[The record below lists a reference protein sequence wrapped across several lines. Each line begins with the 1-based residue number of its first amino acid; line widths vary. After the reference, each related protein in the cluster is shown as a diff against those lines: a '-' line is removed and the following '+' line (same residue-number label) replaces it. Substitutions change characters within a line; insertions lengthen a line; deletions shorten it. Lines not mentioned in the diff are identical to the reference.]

1 MSFINMVLLPNLI
14 LLYINRMKY
23 KYYIIFSLFVGVLL
37 AESKA
42 QRQADYV
49 AAEKYRVFDL
59 GGELSRNS
67 LTIYP
72 REINGTDNFWFDF
85 RTTEG
90 NFFYYVT
97 PHNGKREL
105 LFDNNK
111 MAMALT
117 EFTRE
122 TINASDMSFQE
133 FKFSKDQKT
142 FTFERKGRTY
152 EYNRLTRHL
161 KELPLKT
168 DEQKEEDVV
177 YSWMNFSPDKKYIL
191 YAKNHNLYV
200 RGNKA
205 MGIDTTEVQL
215 TFDGVEN
222 YTYARTNDGYRPNE
236 EMPAKACWC
245 KDSRH
250 AYVVLEDERKL
261 RDFWVINSLSEHPE
275 LEKYKYEFP
284 GDKYVTQH
292 DLVIVDVKEKK
303 AGKADIDKWP
313 DQYVMVFD
321 ASPKGDFIYFER
333 TKRTWDEVDVCSVNT
348 NTLEVKELIHE
359 VDKPY
364 RDPHAR
370 SVAILN
376 DGKDILFRSER
387 TGWGHYYHYDGEGNL
402 KNALSSGPWVCG
414 HIASI
419 DTLNRTVY
427 FYAYGDDPKINPF
440 YYRLYKASLDKEG
453 AILLSK
459 EDAQHRVTFLK
470 SNKYYID
477 VFSRVDME
485 PKFLLKDNNG
495 KVICDLAT
503 PDLKAVYDAGWK
515 KPERFVAKAADNRTN
530 LYGVMWKPANFD
542 PNKKY
547 PIISVVYPGP
557 YFGFVPTSF
566 SLSERYCDRMAQL
579 GFIVIAVGHRGDS
592 PMRGKAYHRF
602 GYGNMRDY
610 PLADDK
616 YVIEQLAKRHSYI
629 DIDKVGICG
638 HSGGGFMA
646 VASLLTY
653 PDFYKAAV
661 SCSGNH
667 DNSIYNRGWGECY
680 NGVREVEKVV
690 KDSLGNE
697 KKEYE
702 YKFSVKSNAELAKNL
717 KGNLMLVTGDMDKNV
732 NPAHTYRLAQA
743 LIEAGKD
750 FDMLVIPGAGHG
762 YGSADEYFEKKM
774 FRFFA
779 KHLLGDTRSD
789 YWGDINRNK

>member
-1 MSFINMVLLPNLI
+1 M
-14 LLYINRMKY
+14 
-23 KYYIIFSLFVGVLL
+23 
-37 AESKA
+37 
-42 QRQADYV
+42 
-49 AAEKYRVFDL
+49 
-59 GGELSRNS
+59 
-67 LTIYP
+67 
-72 REINGTDNFWFDF
+72 
-85 RTTEG
+85 
-90 NFFYYVT
+90 
-97 PHNGKREL
+97 
-105 LFDNNK
+105 
-111 MAMALT
+111 
-117 EFTRE
+117 
-122 TINASDMSFQE
+122 
-133 FKFSKDQKT
+133 
-142 FTFERKGRTY
+142 
-152 EYNRLTRHL
+152 
-161 KELPLKT
+161 
-168 DEQKEEDVV
+168 
-177 YSWMNFSPDKKYIL
+177 
-191 YAKNHNLYV
+191 
-200 RGNKA
+200 
-205 MGIDTTEVQL
+205 
-215 TFDGVEN
+215 
-222 YTYARTNDGYRPNE
+222 
-236 EMPAKACWC
+236 
-245 KDSRH
+245 
-250 AYVVLEDERKL
+250 
-261 RDFWVINSLSEHPE
+261 
-275 LEKYKYEFP
+275 
-284 GDKYVTQH
+284 
-292 DLVIVDVKEKK
+292 
-303 AGKADIDKWP
+303 
-313 DQYVMVFD
+313 
-321 ASPKGDFIYFER
+321 
-333 TKRTWDEVDVCSVNT
+333 
-348 NTLEVKELIHE
+348 
-359 VDKPY
+359 
-364 RDPHAR
+364 
-370 SVAILN
+370 
-376 DGKDILFRSER
+376 
-387 TGWGHYYHYDGEGNL
+387 
-402 KNALSSGPWVCG
+402 
-414 HIASI
+414 
-419 DTLNRTVY
+419 
-427 FYAYGDDPKINPF
+427 
-440 YYRLYKASLDKEG
+440 
-453 AILLSK
+453 LSK

-646 VASLLTY
+646 AASLLTY